1 MSIECKVNPGKD
13 RKKRAFDTAE
23 RADVTRRAKL
33 HERILRMTAQ
43 DPRFDPQ
50 FAADVA
56 RVAAEGTWVRQT
68 ADLIRLSPK
77 QAVRLQDYLV
87 TWFGQKAANL
97 GVDPL
102 NMSIAGTVRHSLIDA
117 QKTIEGMINTAGRL
131 GSVKAISSFDKTMKG
146 FQRQLRLTDDVVA
159 QLMDDAL
166 TVGQIPTTQSRSVAY
181 RNKALGR
188 SSLVDVVQR
197 NRYNKFIT
205 DMTDAGFSKANIDDV
220 LKQATDVS
228 MAFDQIRAMARAVGV
243 EVGTL
248 ENLGYFTR
256 IVTSDFKLR
265 LGDLS
270 SEELLDALSAGDNQ
284 MSTMYNRS
292 RSTVHYIPED
302 EAFVAKFLNME
313 PQELRDMMDDPLA
326 WRVYLKENVSAEQL
340 DTLVDA
346 GILEKLPMSSREVF
360 DYYVRQYELPYKHL
374 NDMFVTR
381 PKAVMQSYAQSL
393 MESAGNAAML
403 KKMLTDEA
411 FDAGWAVTE
420 AAMKADPALYSNF
433 ISLGSQFDRWAKQA
447 HIPVGQVMQSMGMNQ
462 QMVSR
467 LEGVFVHPVV
477 GHQWSAIMATATN
490 PSMMTGV
497 ASNVSYIGKWVSR
510 RALTQPAY
518 VFRQAYSAVMNTVAA
533 GGSLLAMP
541 NAFIDLVKAHRLGP
555 EALDNTKKVFE
566 ADGQQF
572 TKREL
577 FTWFMHKHGQSVAPG
592 TVGQH
597 FAAGTDAI
605 PSVKQV
611 LQSPQ
616 YAFNG
621 LRDMW
626 SYSMA
631 HGDPVRGKKIA
642 MHERFVRGIRYGAE
656 SVNQF
661 MEDTYQPFAAMANM
675 MDLWGKWATFQTV
688 VKKTPGN
695 ELTDAAQQ
703 IIGSLQSRRFGNLND
718 AFRHI
723 DEYFVSAYDTGT
735 AVAALN
741 NYLMPFRTF
750 AMANPPMQV
759 RHMLRNPHA
768 YVAYWRLRS
777 ILNEDLSEDDRL
789 INGAVPGWIQ
799 ENIPLKLFTDE
810 KGYPVVLLPNNFD
823 PIADAFVFVNET
835 AEDVARIGF
844 GAKVGTEEEKRA
856 QARGESLQDTLLE
869 LASQTHAPIKYVIE
883 QLMGR
888 ETFMG
893 RSIAFDEMDARPTVW
908 GIPTTS
914 RIKHTIESMIPIV
927 RAVDVFNPGGAF
939 GVAPKYDHRGQ
950 IIDAGKL
957 SWLGTER
964 SATDRYLYSAN
975 ADTVR
980 RTMRIMGLNVQTIDP
995 ERNVQFS
1002 MNDISKTLGVME
1014 RSMTKTQTDIREKF
1028 LREQMDGVSID
1039 RAELQRRR
1047 DELKERMDV
1056 YTALRI
1062 DDLRLKQWAKER
1074 NIPDSETLTQ
1084 LRNLNMN
1091 LRDIPYPA
1099 ADQIRESARLIMDEH
1114 IRIIADIERKLEETK

>member
-1 MSIECKVNPGKD
+1 MPITCKINPGRD
-13 RKKRAFDTAE
+13 RQKRPFDTNE
-23 RADVTRRAKL
+23 RADITRRAKL
-33 HERILRMTAQ
+33 HERVLRMASQ

-56 RVAAEGTWVRQT
+56 RVTAEGTWQRQT
-68 ADLIRLSPK
+68 ADLIRLSAK
-77 QAVRLQDYLV
+77 QTTRLQDYLV
-87 TWFGQKAANL
+87 SWFGQKARNL
-97 GVDPL
+97 GIDPY
-102 NMSIAGTVRHSLIDA
+102 NMSIAGTVRHNLIDA
-117 QKTIEGMINTAGRL
+117 QKTIEGMINMAGRL
-131 GSVKAISSFDKTMKG
+131 ESVKSISTFEKTMRE
-146 FQRQLRLTDDVVA
+146 FQRRMGLTDDQVA
-159 QLMDDAL
+159 GLMDDAM
-166 TVGQIPTTQSRSVAY
+166 TVGQIPTTQSRAVAY

-188 SSLVDVVQR
+188 SSLVDVVQQ
-197 NRYNKFIT
+197 NRYNKFLNE
-205 DMTDAGFSKANIDDV
+205 MRDAGFTDAEVQDV
-220 LKQATDVS
+220 IKQATDVS
-228 MAFDQIRAMARAVGV
+228 MSFDRIRAMARAVGV

-256 IVTSDFKLR
+256 IVTNDFKMR
-265 LGDLS
+265 LKDLS
-270 SEELLDALSAGDNQ
+270 SEELLDALAAGDNQ

-302 EAFVAKFLNME
+302 EVLASQLLGIT
-313 PQELRDMMDDPLA
+313 PQEIRDMLADPLE

-360 DYYVRQYELPYKHL
+360 DYYVRQYEMPYKHL
-374 NDMFVTR
+374 NQMFVTR
-381 PKAVMQSYAQSL
+381 PKAVMQHYAQSL

-420 AAMKADPALYSNF
+420 AAIKADPARYSNF

-447 HIPVGQVMQSMGMNQ
+447 HIPVGQVMNAMGMNQ

-467 LEGVFVHPVV
+467 LEGVYVHPVV

-497 ASNVSYIGKWVSR
+497 ASTVAYVGKWVSR

-533 GGSLLAMP
+533 GGSMLAMP
-541 NAFIDLVKAHRLGP
+541 NSFIDLVRAHRMGP

-566 ADGQQF
+566 ADGQQY

-577 FTWFMHKHGQSVAPG
+577 FTWFMHKHGQAVAPG
-592 TVGQH
+592 TVGEH
-597 FAAGTDAI
+597 FAAGADAV
-605 PSVKQV
+605 PSVGQV
-611 LQSPQ
+611 LRSPA

-626 SYSMA
+626 AYSVA
-631 HGDPVRGKKIA
+631 HGDPVRGRKIGT
-642 MHERFVRGIRYGAE
+642 HERFARGLRYGAA
-656 SVNQF
+656 SINQF
-661 MEDTYQPFAAMANM
+661 MEDAYQPFAAMANM
-675 MDLWGKWATFQTV
+675 MDLWGKWSTFQTV
-688 VKKTPGN
+688 VKKVPGQ

-703 IIGSLQSRRFGNLND
+703 IIGSLQSRRFSSLDD
-718 AFRHI
+718 AFKHL

-777 ILNEDLSEDDRL
+777 ILNEDMSEDDRM
-789 INGAVPGWIQ
+789 INAAVPGWIQ
-799 ENIPLKLFTDE
+799 ENIPLKLFTDD
-810 KGYPVVLLPNNFD
+810 KGYPVVLMPNNFD
-823 PIADAFVFVNET
+823 PIADAFVFANET
-835 AEDVARIGF
+835 AEDIARIGF
-844 GAKVGTEEEKRA
+844 GANVGTEEEKRA
-856 QARGESLQDTLLE
+856 SARGENLQDLLLD

-883 QLMGR
+883 QMMGR

-893 RSIAFDEMDARPTVW
+893 RKIAFDEMDARPTVW
-908 GIPTTS
+908 GVPTS
-914 RIKHTIESMIPIV
+914 ARIKHTIESLLPMV
-927 RAVDVFNPGGAF
+927 RAIDAANPGGVF
-939 GVAPKYDHRGQ
+939 GVAPKYDYRGQ
-950 IIDAGKL
+950 LIDAGKL

-964 SATDRYLYSAN
+964 SATDRYLYSAD

-980 RTMRIMGLNVQTIDP
+980 RTMRMMGLNVQTIDP
-995 ERNVQFS
+995 ERNVQTS
-1002 MNDISKTLGVME
+1002 MNDISRTLGVME
-1014 RSMTKTQTDIREKF
+1014 KGMTVTQTDIREKF
-1028 LREQMDGVSID
+1028 LREQMDGVRID
-1039 RAELQRRR
+1039 RVELRRRR

-1062 DDLRLKQWAKER
+1062 DELRLKQWAHER
-1074 NIPDSETLTQ
+1074 GIPDSETLTQ

-1099 ADQIRESARLIMDEH
+1099 AEEIRESARRIMDEH
-1114 IRIIADIERKLEETK
+1114 IRTIADIERKLEATQ